1 MNCTGDVI
9 VPTYDLSDISLTSNG
24 PGFPNGGHDPMLIK
38 QVYQAAN
45 ATGSDVLFR
54 WYEPESMVDIFHGTD
69 YEFYRLTLLRR
80 VNNTSAIGYTYTKVL
95 FKSLH

>member
-9 VPTYDLSDISLTSNG
+9 VPPYDLSDISLTSNG

-45 ATGSDVLFR
+45 ATIQDLEYS
-54 WYEPESMVDIFHGTD
+54 
-69 YEFYRLTLLRR
+69 
-80 VNNTSAIGYTYTKVL
+80 IGGMNL
-95 FKSLH
+95 NQWLI